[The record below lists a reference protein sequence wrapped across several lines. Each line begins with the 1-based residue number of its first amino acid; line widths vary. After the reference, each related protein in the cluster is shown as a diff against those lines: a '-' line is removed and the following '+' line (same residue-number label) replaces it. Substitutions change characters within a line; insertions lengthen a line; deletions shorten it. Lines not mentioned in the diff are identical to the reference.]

1 MDKAFDLTSIRLTLR
16 RMVEKGYLRIEDL
29 DRPSDHFQRNT
40 AVSRRSFP
48 GGYVG
53 IQYRNPLRDDPEFT
67 HPETVEAGPSLRDF
81 APIDP
86 PAPEPEVEF

>member
-1 MDKAFDLTSIRLTLR
+1 MKQAFDLTSIRLTLR

-29 DRPSDHFQRNT
+29 DRPSNHFQRNT
-40 AVSRRSFP
+40 AVDRRIFP

-81 APIDP
+81 APVEP
-86 PAPEPEVEF
+86 PAPKPEVEF